1 MIFNYYFSYKIS
13 FIIFGFIIKNYCE
26 SFSILLIKYIN
37 NVYFTNIYLLGSLIG
52 LFSFIFQ
59 LIQIKF
65 NNLGFEISLIYYFI
79 ICLLLNIMYFY
90 IIFKLDAIHATLCYH
105 ISYTLVDF
113 LTKDTKLNN
122 NILLFYLF
130 SQILILYIYLEI
142 LELKF
147 CGLNKNIKSNIT
159 KRSEYETKE
168 IINKNNKFFK
178 NIIKTEKLNDD

>member
-1 MIFNYYFSYKIS
+1 MSFIKYYIFLYYFK
-13 FIIFGFIIKNYCE
+13 
-26 SFSILLIKYIN
+26 
-37 NVYFTNIYLLGSLIG
+37 LG
-52 LFSFIFQ
+52 
-59 LIQIKF
+59 
-65 NNLGFEISLIYYFI
+65 
-79 ICLLLNIMYFY
+79 
-90 IIFKLDAIHATLCYH
+90 AIHATLCYH
-105 ISYTLVDF
+105 IPYTLVDF

-147 CGLNKNIKSNIT
+147 CGLNKNIKSNIAI
-159 KRSEYETKE
+159 RSEDETKE